1 MHGAEF
7 HVGGAWQLAHE
18 LELAGDTFAS
28 GNAGLSAA
36 SENFF
41 DGVESGVVDAF
52 SESEVEGV
60 GGDRVVEGQ
69 HLKGFE
75 DGERN
80 VGQRLDGGGI
90 EGSCDRASPLQSEG
104 VGDFLLAGKA
114 KFFDPLTDLS
124 VAGAAL
130 GFEGGADFGVGKL
143 AAGDHKEPE
152 GNAVGRRR

>member
-1 MHGAEF
+1 MVAEGGWERAGRVGCEAEDEVGGDGARPGTEFGTDIEAEPDEAPDAAEAEFIGTESGGVAGGNAGHFGEVVHGAEF

-41 DGVESGVVDAF
+41 DGIEGGVVDPF
-52 SESEVEGV
+52 SEGEVEGV

-75 DGERN
+75 DGKRN
-80 VGQRLDGGGI
+80 VGQ
-90 EGSCDRASPLQSEG
+90 
-104 VGDFLLAGKA
+104 
-114 KFFDPLTDLS
+114 
-124 VAGAAL
+124 
-130 GFEGGADFGVGKL
+130 
-143 AAGDHKEPE
+143 
-152 GNAVGRRR
+152 